1 MLPIESLQ
9 KLSQNISETN
19 TGELSLSIYSG
30 KLSTKVIIDNVKKI
44 KQAFPSLPNGFYDI
58 LSDRLKNC
66 NFSDERINDAV
77 NNVIDNCVYPQP
89 TIAQFIS
96 FDRRIKLYTYEEMI
110 NKVNGFGVKVW
121 EDYQSVKFPDRD
133 KPVWV
138 SIDDIKKYH
147 LK

>member
-1 MLPIESLQ
+1 
-9 KLSQNISETN
+9 
-19 TGELSLSIYSG
+19 LSIYSG